1 MKWIKCARAADYGLI
16 EHVGILDCSLA
27 PELLEIVQL
36 RQLLLLPQLQ
46 VRVAAHPPQQL
57 LCVLPLAQL
66 DNQCVHQ
73 SGRQHHSQQGQQSTD
88 DREKNPFFSLSSV
101 LFMLWLL
108 VTSRRRQR
116 AIADWLASW
125 LDG

>member
-16 EHVGILDCSLA
+16 QHVGILDCSLA
-27 PELLEIVQL
+27 PQLLVIVQP

-66 DNQCVHQ
+66 DNQCIHQ
-73 SGRQHHSQQGQQSTD
+73 SGRQHHPQQGQQQRYHCYLWSHQI
-88 DREKNPFFSLSSV
+88 PFFPVIRTLHA
-101 LFMLWLL
+101 MAA
-108 VTSRRRQR
+108 R
-116 AIADWLASW
+116 D
-125 LDG
+125 

>member
-1 MKWIKCARAADYGLI
+1 MKWIKCTLAADYGLI
-16 EHVGILDCSLA
+16 QHVGILDCSLA
-27 PELLEIVQL
+27 PQLVEIVQL

-46 VRVAAHPPQQL
+46 VRVAAHPQQQL
-57 LCVLPLAQL
+57 LRVLPLAQL

-73 SGRQHHSQQGQQSTD
+73 RAAAAISLLPFVPS
-88 DREKNPFFSLSSV
+88 NPFISLSSV

-108 VTSRRRQR
+108 VTNRRQR
-116 AIADWLASW
+116 AIAAWLASW